1 LLCSKDEQEMQQRQ
15 NDLIKKI
22 YQMTKNG
29 ININQ
34 QLMEQLSEEYKIPLE
49 Q

>member
-15 NDLIKKI
+15 KDLIKKI

-34 QLMEQLSEEYKIPLE
+34 QLMEQLSEEHKIPLE